1 MNGRLSETGKDIVLY
16 LVTMLLSLT
25 VHEFAHAFV
34 ADRLGDDTPRRQGR
48 LTLSPLAHYDIW
60 GTILIPVIAIL
71 AGGIPF
77 IGWARPV
84 ETNPSR
90 YTRRLSQRNGHR
102 LVASAGPL
110 SNLLLATLCM
120 GALSL
125 LIHLHHGHVHAIFQ
139 SGTTNALAF
148 LLRALVQVNI
158 GLFVLNLLPLPPLDG
173 SRLLPSSLDHLQRT
187 IAPYSFFIMM
197 IILNVQAL
205 RTVFYWP
212 VGLVGAALQA
222 VFGLNVGL
230 A

>member
-1 MNGRLSETGKDIVLY
+1 MHGRISDIGKELVLY

-84 ETNPSR
+84 QTNPER
-90 YTRRLSQRNGHR
+90 YTRRISMRNGHR

-110 SNLLLATLCM
+110 SNLLLAVVSVGLLSILIRSAPVGNGGTVDAAGTL
-120 GALSL
+120 L
-125 LIHLHHGHVHAIFQ
+125 LAM
-139 SGTTNALAF
+139 T
-148 LLRALVQVNI
+148 QVNI
-158 GLFVLNLLPLPPLDG
+158 GLCVLNFIPLPPLDG
-173 SRLLPSSLDHLQRT
+173 ARLLPSSLDDFQRA
-187 IAPYSFFIMM
+187 IAPYSFFIMLV
-197 IILNVQAL
+197 ILNVGQL
-205 RTVFYWP
+205 RRLFFWP
-212 VGLVGAALQA
+212 VGLLGAALQA
-222 VFGLNVGL
+222 VFGLDVRL